1 MTILPTD
8 VEARIR
14 AALNDRL
21 GESALIS
28 RFHRHNDVIYLEVV
42 GRLGLERTAKLV
54 QQALDTIGAILR
66 SEKIGLDVTISA
78 SWQPRWQPQELGGD
92 APAILEEAGPC
103 LSARRR

>member
-14 AALNDRL
+14 AALNERL

-42 GRLGLERTAKLV
+42 GRLGLERTAKVV
-54 QQALDTIGAILR
+54 QQALDTIGAFLR

-78 SWQPRWQPQELGGD
+78 SWQPRWQPQELAGD
-92 APAILEEAGPC
+92 APAILDEAD
-103 LSARRR
+103 RRVSTHRR